1 VISAGGEFAG
11 LVAEEGAFDEG
22 ADGVAFVG
30 VELVDGFE
38 VVAEVVGDGAF
49 FWVEEEHI
57 CADGEF
63 GGEASEDVEG
73 GLAGAGFVAAEL
85 ADVDVDAVG
94 EGGLGESAFASE
106 GGEAVGERD
115 PESWTPLLFVG
126 LLSADAA
133 PLGHRHTTAGAP
145 AVDVACR
152 TATA

>member
-1 VISAGGEFAG
+1 MSLECSAGGEFAG
-11 LVAEEGAFDEG
+11 LVAQEGAFDEG

-73 GLAGAGFVAAEL
+73 GLAGAGFIAAEL
-85 ADVDVDAVG
+85 ADVDADAVG
-94 EGGLGESAFASE
+94 EGGLGESAFAAQ
-106 GGEAVGERD
+106 GGEALGEVHGVEQFEVGCCDHMRA
-115 PESWTPLLFVG
+115 PFV
-126 LLSADAA
+126 
-133 PLGHRHTTAGAP
+133 P
-145 AVDVACR
+145 
-152 TATA
+152 